1 MITCSKSDLIPL
13 GMPYPLLRSFNP
25 LLLGHKTSKRNGIP
39 YGMPFPRTRFVN
51 WSFLGHKTS
60 RRNGIHTCMPCPLLR
75 FSNLLSLGHQTSP
88 PQSLSFIELLT
99 KSLRT
104 CTVKSQIKKRS
115 VGFDDLNYLVR
126 LSRAFC
132 RGFFMSKHS
141 GISSDMPVTE
151 YRFVNLLSLGHH
163 FDEWFLSLNFKLR
176 RPL

>member
-60 RRNGIHTCMPCPLLR
+60 RRNGISSDMPVTEYR
-75 FSNLLSLGHQTSP
+75 FVNLLSLGHQTSP

-115 VGFDDLNYLVR
+115 VRSRDLSCQRRFNR
-126 LSRAFC
+126 FIIC
-132 RGFFMSKHS
+132 GFFMSRRN
-141 GISSDMPVTE
+141 GIHTCMPCPLL
-151 YRFVNLLSLGHH
+151 RFSNLLSLGHH
-163 FDEWFLSLNFKLR
+163 FREWFPSLNLSNGGT
-176 RPL
+176 L